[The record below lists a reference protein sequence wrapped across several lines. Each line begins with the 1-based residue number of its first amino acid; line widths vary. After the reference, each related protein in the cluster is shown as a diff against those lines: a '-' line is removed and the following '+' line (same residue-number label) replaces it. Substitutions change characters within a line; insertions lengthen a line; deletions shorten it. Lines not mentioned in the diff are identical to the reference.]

1 MNELTLTYGWLPA
14 MLAVGSLVGSV
25 FVSWR
30 ARSVIHSCL
39 SVVIF
44 AGVFWTLFTLYR
56 MFYLNERQVQ
66 AIIFMGRERWN
77 FIPPLTALAVFI
89 IFGAQGFYVL
99 GRRSDAA

>member
-44 AGVFWTLFTLYR
+44 AGAFCTL
-56 MFYLNERQVQ
+56 
-66 AIIFMGRERWN
+66 GG
-77 FIPPLTALAVFI
+77 AVMEV
-89 IFGAQGFYVL
+89 VL
-99 GRRSDAA
+99 RKVRA